1 MIRFL
6 QTPGPAKKIVLGG
19 ILLVICVAMV
29 ITLVPGGILGDNFA
43 GGARGTLAKVGNQ
56 EVTSLEVQNLA
67 RQIGRQQFGG
77 RVPEQLVPFL
87 MQQAANSLILQKAM
101 LQEADRLGLRVTD
114 AELRDALRQGEFGRA
129 LFPNGNFVGQEAY
142 DNFVAQN
149 FGMGVQQF
157 EQLFKTQLALNK
169 LQSAIA
175 AGVGVTDDEVQK
187 EFQKQ
192 NTKVKLDYALLT
204 ADELAKQ
211 VKPAESELRAFYEA
225 GKNTR
230 YASSSPE
237 KRKLKYIVVDTS
249 NIVEQAKNQIKP
261 AEIEA
266 FYQQNQDQYRVP
278 ESAKVSHILIK
289 TPPPGP
295 DGKVDAKGDA
305 EARQKAEDILKK
317 LRSGAN
323 FAEMAKKESQDP
335 GSAKNGGSLG
345 TIERG
350 RTVPEFEQASF
361 SQPVG
366 KIGDLVKSTYGY
378 HIIRVDERTEAHL
391 KPLSEVRNSIAD
403 TLAQQRA
410 ATAGDQLANRV
421 LNAARSGGL
430 EKAAAENHLN
440 VVTTDWVK
448 RSDSLPGVGVNG
460 EFMAAAFNQQKG
472 GQPELAKTAQG
483 YAVVQAVDVKPASA
497 ATFEEIRNQVEGE
510 FKQERAVGMLG
521 RKARELA
528 DRARALHDLK
538 KAAKELNVPVKT
550 SELVTIDSQ
559 VPDLGGMSGPV
570 SVAFDMKP
578 GEISDAINI
587 PAGETIIQIAEKQQP
602 SAEDY
607 AKKREQIRETL
618 VQKKRRDR
626 MDLFSGSLRARM
638 EKDGSIRINQEE
650 WNRLFGSAPQQG

>member
-6 QTPGPAKKIVLGG
+6 QTPGPAKKIVLGA

-43 GGARGTLAKVGNQ
+43 GGSRGTLAKVGNQ
-56 EVTSLEVQNLA
+56 EVTTIEVQNLA

-114 AELRDALRQGEFGRA
+114 AELRDALHQGEFGRV
-129 LFPNGNFVGQEAY
+129 LFPNGTFVGQEAY

-169 LQSAIA
+169 LQDAIA
-175 AGVGVTDDEVQK
+175 SGVGVTDDEVRK
-187 EFQKQ
+187 EFTKQ
-192 NTKVKLDYALLT
+192 NTKIKLDYAVLT
-204 ADELAKQ
+204 ADEVAKQ
-211 VKPAESELRAFYEA
+211 VKPTESELRAFYDA

-230 YASSSPE
+230 YATSSPE
-237 KRKLKYIVVDTS
+237 KRKLKYVVVDTS
-249 NIVEQAKNQIKP
+249 NIVEEAKKQIKP
-261 AEIEA
+261 AEVEA
-266 FYQQNQDQYRVP
+266 YYQQNQDQYKVP

-295 DGKVDAKGDA
+295 DGKVDSKGDA
-305 EARQKAEDILKK
+305 EARQKAQDILTK
-317 LRSGAN
+317 LRGGAN

-345 TIERG
+345 AIERG
-350 RTVPEFEQASF
+350 RTVPEFEQAAF

-378 HIIRVDERTEAHL
+378 HIIRVDERTQAHL
-391 KPLSEVRNSIAD
+391 KPLAEVRESIVNG
-403 TLAQQRA
+403 LAQQRA
-410 ATAGDQLANRV
+410 ASAADQLASRV
-421 LNAARSGGL
+421 LDTARKGGL

-440 VVTTDWVK
+440 VVTTEWVK
-448 RSDSLPGVGVNG
+448 RSDSLPGVGVSG
-460 EFMAAAFNQQKG
+460 EFVAAAFNQQKG
-472 GQPELAKTAQG
+472 GQPELAKLPQG

-497 ATFEEIRNQVEGE
+497 ASFEEIRSQVEGE

-550 SELVTIDSQ
+550 SEMVTIDSQ

-587 PAGETIIQIAEKQQP
+587 SSGETVVQVADKQEP
-602 SAEDY
+602 SASDY
-607 AKKREQIRETL
+607 AKKSEQIREML

-650 WNRLFGSAPQQG
+650 WNRLFGPASQQG